1 MRASLTSLPFA
12 IVTITLFFPGISFA
26 QSTAPSGAGT
36 STPPADSGA
45 LVPIATPPSTT
56 PNASAAAATGTTDQ
70 TPANAEPKPAPD
82 SRDGFQFG
90 SYGRVQVASDGR
102 GGTGRPAN
110 VVAHGTRIDEDSYAE
125 LELRREDTF
134 QKGDEKHPEIHTKV
148 VATLA
153 FFPPFFHF
161 SGDAT
166 QAIAIRNLY
175 AQASYGAANLW
186 VGSRMYRGDDIY
198 LLDWWPLDNQNT
210 VGGGGSYQFD
220 SPSSSTTIAV
230 HAGMQ
235 RLDSTYQFEQIPV
248 VAPFGSGTVNVTT
261 LDRPRLIET
270 LKITH
275 LMHGTAEKKFFNS
288 STAGFKVI
296 GYGELH
302 EISAGVYDNTST
314 NIQTPLPADNGF
326 LIGAEVGLWTGQRDT
341 HVSLFLRHARGI
353 AAYDPLETP
362 LTFANDRTTSGS
374 TETLAALG
382 GNYESGMWGVM
393 TGAYLRFFRDGDPSS
408 TSSQKYDEGTVVV
421 RPEAFFGEHFGV
433 AVEGSYQARRIAEI
447 DQATGSPLV
456 ASEFRGGIIPYFSPS
471 GRGSFKRPQLRI
483 IYAIT
488 ARNQGAKDLYPA
500 QDVFA
505 QRDVE
510 HYIGLGAEW
519 WFNSSSYP

>member
-1 MRASLTSLPFA
+1 MRSLTSLPFA
-12 IVTITLFFPGISFA
+12 IAATLIFTGVARA
-26 QSTAPSGAGT
+26 QSTTPSGAGT
-36 STPPADSGA
+36 STPPADPGA
-45 LVPIATPPSTT
+45 LIPIATPPSTT
-56 PNASAAAATGTTDQ
+56 PGASAAAAAGVTDQ
-70 TPANAEPKPAPD
+70 TPASAEPKPAPD
-82 SRDGFQFG
+82 PRDGFQFG
-90 SYGRVQVASDGR
+90 SYGRVQVATDGR

-134 QKGDEKHPEIHTKV
+134 QKGDETHPEIHTKV

-161 SGDAT
+161 SGDAV

-175 AQASYGAANLW
+175 AQASYGAANFW

-210 VGGGGSYQFD
+210 VGGGGSYQFT
-220 SPSSSTTIAV
+220 SPNSSTTIAA
-230 HAGMQ
+230 HIGMQ
-235 RLDSTYQFEQIPV
+235 RLDSSYQFEQIPV
-248 VAPFGSGTVNVTT
+248 VAPFGTGTVNVTN
-261 LDRPRLIET
+261 LDRPRVIET
-270 LKITH
+270 LKVTH
-275 LMHGTAEKKFFNS
+275 LMHGTAERKFFNS
-288 STAGFKVI
+288 ATAGFKVI

-302 EISAGVYDNTST
+302 EISAGVYDNTQT

-326 LIGAEVGLWTGQRDT
+326 LLGAEVGLWTGQRDT

-374 TETLAALG
+374 SETLVALG
-382 GNYESGMWGVM
+382 SNYESGMFGVM
-393 TGAYLRFFRDGDPSS
+393 TGAYLRFFRDGEASA

-421 RPEAFFGEHFGV
+421 RPEVFLGEHFGV
-433 AVEGSYQARRIAEI
+433 AVEGSYQARRIAEV
-447 DQATGSPLV
+447 DASTGQPLV
-456 ASEFRGGIIPYFSPS
+456 ASVIRGGIIPYFSPS

-483 IYAIT
+483 IYAIS
-488 ARNQGAKDLYPA
+488 ARNQGAKDLYPQ

>member
-1 MRASLTSLPFA
+1 MRATLTSLPFA
-12 IVTITLFFPGISFA
+12 ICLFFPGLAFA
-26 QSTAPSGAGT
+26 QAAASAPTAVTSADADAGALLVPP
-36 STPPADSGA
+36 PPAA
-45 LVPIATPPSTT
+45 NVAA
-56 PNASAAAATGTTDQ
+56 ASAAAANGSTDQ
-70 TPANAEPKPAPD
+70 TPPSAVPKPAPD
-82 SRDGFQFG
+82 PRDGFQFG

-125 LELRREDTF
+125 LEVRREDTF
-134 QKGDEKHPEIHTKV
+134 QKGDETHPEIHTKV

-153 FFPPFFHF
+153 LFPPFFHF

-166 QAIAIRNLY
+166 QAIAVRNLY

-186 VGSRMYRGDDIY
+186 IGSRMYRGDDIY

-210 VGGGGSYQFD
+210 VGGGGSYQFT
-220 SPSSSTTIAV
+220 SPNSSTTIAI

-235 RLDSTYQFEQIPV
+235 RLDSTYQYEQIPV
-248 VAPFGSGTVNVTT
+248 VAPFGSGTVNITQ
-261 LDRPRLIET
+261 LDRPRIVET
-270 LKITH
+270 LKVTH
-275 LMHGTAEKKFFNS
+275 LMHGTAEKKFFDS
-288 STAGFKVI
+288 PTAGFKII

-302 EISAGVYDNTST
+302 ELSAGVYQNTAT
-314 NIQTPLPADNGF
+314 NISTALPADNGF
-326 LIGAEVGLWTGQRDT
+326 LIGTEVGVWTGQRDT

-374 TETLAALG
+374 SETLVALG
-382 GNYESGMWGVM
+382 SNYESGMFGVM
-393 TGAYLRFFRDGDPSS
+393 TGAYLRFFRDGEASPTS
-408 TSSQKYDEGTVVV
+408 TQKYDEGTVVV
-421 RPEAFFGEHFGV
+421 RPEAFLGEHFGI
-433 AVEGSYQARRIAEI
+433 AVEGSYQARRLAET
-447 DQATGSPLV
+447 DAATGQPLV
-456 ASEFRGGIIPYFSPS
+456 ASVFRGGIIPYFSPS

-488 ARNQGAKDLYPA
+488 ARNQGAKDLYA
-500 QDVFA
+500 QQDVFA

-510 HYIGLGAEW
+510 HYVGLGAEW